1 MSLLQHHTVKAS
13 ILQHSDFFMVEL
25 SYPYVTTRKTIALT
39 IQTFVSKVMLLL
51 DRNTPVGR
59 GQGKLLIIL

>member
-1 MSLLQHHTVKAS
+1 
-13 ILQHSDFFMVEL
+13 MVQL
-25 SYPYVTTRKTIALT
+25 SHPYITTRKTIALT

>member
-13 ILQHSDFFMVEL
+13 ILQHSYFFMVQL

-59 GQGKLLIIL
+59 GQGKLLIIP